1 MSDDA
6 GTPFDPASH
15 KLSNESRFFEDFS
28 VGERFVLPSR
38 TMTESH
44 FLAFQAASGDNHPIH
59 YDRPYCQ
66 AHGHRDLL
74 AHGFQVLIQTVAG
87 AGLFPHLVEAS
98 LMGFIEQSSRFLAPV
113 YVGDTLYA
121 ALEVSALK
129 AQRTTGVLSVRS
141 SVHNQ
146 EGTLVMEGEQK
157 YLLRKRERGGD

>member
-87 AGLFPHLVEAS
+87 AGLFPHLVEES